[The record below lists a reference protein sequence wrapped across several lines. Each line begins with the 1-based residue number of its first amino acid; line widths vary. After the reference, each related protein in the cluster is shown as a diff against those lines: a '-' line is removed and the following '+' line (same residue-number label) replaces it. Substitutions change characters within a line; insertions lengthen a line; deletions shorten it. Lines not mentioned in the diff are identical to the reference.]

1 MKGPEH
7 PFHKIIGDIFN
18 DENFPFEGIRI
29 LKDTACGGDH
39 TLPLFCSEVRSY
51 ATRYTCVDLMIVKE
65 GKIKVIIEIEESN
78 VKPLH
83 LFGKYLASAMAK
95 YYIYGREKT
104 GMDKSVVFIQILDTS
119 KQKSKSA
126 RNEQWEN
133 VKMSIQ
139 SIIPVK
145 GSSMKEYKIF
155 SGNQSDFISGD
166 KKGKLIN
173 FVKSALR

>member
-1 MKGPEH
+1 MPEH
-7 PFHKIIGDIFN
+7 QFHKIIGDIFN

-29 LKDTACGGDH
+29 LKDAACGGDH
-39 TLPLFCSEVRSY
+39 TLPLFCSDVRSY
-51 ATRYTCVDLMIVKE
+51 ATRYACVDLMIVKNQ
-65 GKIKVIIEIEESN
+65 KIKVIMEIEESN

-145 GSSMKEYKIF
+145 GSSIKEYKIF
-155 SGNQSDFISGD
+155 YGNQSDFKSGKTRD
-166 KKGKLIN
+166 KLIK
-173 FVKSALR
+173 FVISALT